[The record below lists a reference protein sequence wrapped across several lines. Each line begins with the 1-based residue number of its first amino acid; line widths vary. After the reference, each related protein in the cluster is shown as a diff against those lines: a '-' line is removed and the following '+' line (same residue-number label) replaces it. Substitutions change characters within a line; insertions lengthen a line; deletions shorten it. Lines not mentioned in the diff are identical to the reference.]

1 MDLVMV
7 ETERLAY
14 FAVVHALDLNSFHGS
29 SSTGSPQSTNSQT
42 EQCLQTCVVKM
53 LERHAMVFTGMMQ
66 RLNIDRSV
74 NFSQGFRDIAEE
86 LFKDAVSWSK
96 IVALFAFGARLGQH
110 CRDNNMGD
118 LVEEVALSLAG
129 FAKERIT
136 PFIQEEGGWVSFS
149 LVGLQSVM

>member
-1 MDLVMV
+1 MA

-14 FAVVHALDLNSFHGS
+14 FTVVHALDLNSFHGS
-29 SSTGSPQSTNSQT
+29 SSTGSAQSTNSQT
-42 EQCLQTCVVKM
+42 ELCLQTCVVKM

-96 IVALFAFGARLGQH
+96 IDKL
-110 CRDNNMGD
+110 
-118 LVEEVALSLAG
+118 LACYG
-129 FAKERIT
+129 FCPVHPPPPPNT
-136 PFIQEEGGWVSFS
+136 THHHSF
-149 LVGLQSVM
+149 

>member
-1 MDLVMV
+1 MDPVMA

-29 SSTGSPQSTNSQT
+29 SSSSSRSPQSTHSR
-42 EQCLQTCVVKM
+42 EQCLQACVVKM
-53 LERHAMVFTGMMQ
+53 MERHAMVFTGMMQ

-96 IVALFAFGARLGQH
+96 IVALFAFGSRLGQH
-110 CRDNNMGD
+110 CRANNMED
-118 LVEEVALSLAG
+118 LVEEVALSLAD
-129 FAKERIT
+129 F
-136 PFIQEEGGWVSFS
+136 
-149 LVGLQSVM
+149 